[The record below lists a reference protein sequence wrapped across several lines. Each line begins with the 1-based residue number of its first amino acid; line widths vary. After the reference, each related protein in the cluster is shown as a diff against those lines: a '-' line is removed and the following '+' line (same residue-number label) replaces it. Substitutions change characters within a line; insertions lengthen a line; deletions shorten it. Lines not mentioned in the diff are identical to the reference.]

1 MYYPFSIRLF
11 LTVILGFWL
20 FDGYAQKLPLIQI
33 DITATNAFKGTYL
46 FISICSYE
54 DVTKIVYKVKDSL
67 DNKGL
72 KSDTQYMTL
81 EKYRKEVIDTERNV
95 DPALKLMQKF
105 AEISKKHTHYSM
117 DSVLVSTKS
126 TPLYTKLLNKVANI
140 STDSLENSKANI
152 DRVVLDGTHFDFHIK
167 RLNQQRV
174 VRAHSPTQKSHPI
187 LYDLLH
193 QTMELYRNKKNNTF
207 LTKARTDGY

>member
-152 DRVVLDGTHFDFHIK
+152 NGMQPIVKINVCRQLARPDMMWASASNSMAVNVIS
-167 RLNQQRV
+167 
-174 VRAHSPTQKSHPI
+174 SPESSVTIREPFAAPSSSKVTP
-187 LYDLLH
+187 LP
-193 QTMELYRNKKNNTF
+193 
-207 LTKARTDGY
+207 AR